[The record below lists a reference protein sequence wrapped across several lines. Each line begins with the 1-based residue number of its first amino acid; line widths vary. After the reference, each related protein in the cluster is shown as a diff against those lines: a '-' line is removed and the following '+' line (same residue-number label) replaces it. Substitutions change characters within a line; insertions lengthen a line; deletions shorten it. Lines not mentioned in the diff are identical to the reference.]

1 MEYGLGDIV
10 KIKGAGPQEYRITQA
25 SSDGPRYL
33 LQLGNDGAAIQ
44 WKMEEEIE
52 LVSRAKKPPSGPGFV
67 PDRGIMG

>member
-10 KIKGAGPQEYRITQA
+10 KIRNAGPQEYKITQT

-52 LVSRAKKPPSGPGFV
+52 LVSRAKKPPNSPGFV